1 VLLLLLLLLLWR
13 LVVLLWLLRWLLL
26 ARSLRLASS
35 SVSRAW
41 LWCALA
47 LWLLTRSL
55 TRSFSMHTGLYCT
68 VMGVLRGACQAEG
81 CTGCRVFMPAEAT
94 ADDHDGDGGPCI
106 RCGHFPHQHMSGGS
120 DSGGDAEVLSRIDP
134 LGLLAEGTAAAST
147 HTHTPTP
154 THAHPQTSM

>member
-1 VLLLLLLLLLWR
+1 
-13 LVVLLWLLRWLLL
+13 
-26 ARSLRLASS
+26 
-35 SVSRAW
+35 
-41 LWCALA
+41 
-47 LWLLTRSL
+47 
-55 TRSFSMHTGLYCT
+55 MHTGLYCT